1 MHPGFKVEDRH
12 KKDVSPDLGFCS
24 IHPVNDDRADI
35 SSYEV
40 YKILYF
46 TPKLKTDTARY
57 GTFGGLRPGLVWRH
71 PWWGNNPHRPSIPKL
86 LAAHEGS
93 KLAKAGTNLGAGS
106 LRKITPSTVA
116 AVPIWSNINPGY
128 SS

>member
-1 MHPGFKVEDRH
+1 MFVLVLNEDLQGLLGSPGVNCFSYILSKMHPGFKVEDRH

-57 GTFGGLRPGLVWRH
+57 GNFGMPRPENR
-71 PWWGNNPHRPSIPKL
+71 
-86 LAAHEGS
+86 
-93 KLAKAGTNLGAGS
+93 
-106 LRKITPSTVA
+106 
-116 AVPIWSNINPGY
+116 
-128 SS
+128 